1 VAEQQ
6 RRYQAI
12 ADDLRQAI
20 YQGQYPPEAQLPAR
34 DELVK
39 RYGVSQ
45 ETVTKAFREL
55 ATEGLVEHRHRRG
68 WRVRQHPERR
78 QITRERTVHRDEIG
92 YFFDLAA
99 QGWRALAPTEIGR
112 VPAPWDIARLL
123 DVPVGSEVLVRARVM
138 GDPETRQA
146 HQLAASFLPLDL
158 VRELP
163 VLEAADTGPGGIYDR
178 LEDAGY
184 GPLVWFERISARA
197 ATAREVE
204 LLRLPPGV
212 PVQRILRTSTSPAG
226 KVCEINA
233 TSMSAE
239 LFEIGYPV
247 ERDQSALPRTSPSAR
262 TPRSIS

>member
-1 VAEQQ
+1 MAEQP
-6 RRYQAI
+6 RRYQVI
-12 ADDLRQAI
+12 ANDLRQAI
-20 YQGQYPPEAQLPAR
+20 YQGQFPPQAQLPQQT
-34 DELVK
+34 ELME
-39 RYGVSQ
+39 RYAVSK

-55 ATEGLVEHRHRRG
+55 AAEGLVEALHRRG
-68 WRVRQHPERR
+68 WHVRQHPERL

-99 QGWRALAPTEIGR
+99 QGWRALAAPEIGR

-123 DVPVGSEVLVRARVM
+123 DVPVGSEVLIRARIM
-138 GDPETRQA
+138 GDPETREA

-158 VRELP
+158 VDELP

-178 LEDAGY
+178 LEDAGH

-239 LFEIGYPV
+239 LYEIGYPV
-247 ERDQSALPRTSPSAR
+247 ERDQSAVPRPGPSAR
-262 TPRSIS
+262 PPRSAG